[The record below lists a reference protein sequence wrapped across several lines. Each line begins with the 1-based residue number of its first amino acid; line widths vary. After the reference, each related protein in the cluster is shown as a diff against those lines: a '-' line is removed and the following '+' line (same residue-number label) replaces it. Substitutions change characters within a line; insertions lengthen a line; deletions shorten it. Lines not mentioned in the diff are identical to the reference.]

1 MGSQRTFASMAW
13 NGKGKVTRRER
24 FLAEMDAVIPWPRL
38 VRLIEPHYPKAGQG
52 RQPLGLEKMLRI
64 YFLQQWFNLSDPQ
77 AEDAIYDSES
87 MRRFARVELGDEV
100 VPDETTILRFRHLLE
115 QHELTQAI
123 FEEIQALL
131 EERRLLLRSGT
142 IVDAT
147 IIAAPSSTK
156 NASASRDPEMKQT
169 RKGRNWHFGM
179 KLHIGADKRGIVHTV
194 RATDASVADI
204 NQMPELLH
212 GQEREVFGDQA
223 YWKEDDRKFLE
234 AWGVRY
240 RINRRPTAHR
250 PLSKRWR
257 MINRARS
264 RTRARGEH
272 AFRVIKQLWGF
283 AKVRYRGLAKNLAR
297 AHTMFALA
305 NLYQVRRQL
314 LPAGARC
321 ALSGNFGQQ
330 AVSAATIARPTITRS
345 PFSEPDCHDHFNQI
359 AAQSDLCRASL
370 GDLAIGDAL
379 PLEARTLARQPRSH
393 IAQGTFTAREGRACH
408 SDRYPPGRGI
418 RRGSPARRAQ
428 CASSRT

>member
-1 MGSQRTFASMAW
+1 MGNQRTFASLAW

-24 FLAEMDAVIPWPRL
+24 FLGEMDAVIPWSRL

-100 VPDETTILRFRHLLE
+100 VPDESTILRFRHLLE
-115 QHELTQAI
+115 QHGLTHAI
-123 FEEIQALL
+123 FDAVADLL

-156 NASASRDPEMKQT
+156 NASATRDPEMKQT

-194 RATDASVADI
+194 RATAASVADI
-204 NQMPELLH
+204 TQLPDLLH

-223 YWKEDDRKFLE
+223 YWKEADRKFLE
-234 AWGVRY
+234 AWGMRY
-240 RINRRPTAHR
+240 RINRRPASKR
-250 PLSKRWR
+250 PLSARW
-257 MINRARS
+257 RS

-272 AFRVIKQLWGF
+272 AFRIVKQLWGF
-283 AKVRYRGLAKNLAR
+283 VKVRYRGLAKNLAR
-297 AHTMFALA
+297 AQTMFALA
-305 NLYQVRRQL
+305 NLYQLRREL
-314 LPAGARC
+314 LPALLRC
-321 ALSGNFGQQ
+321 GL
-330 AVSAATIARPTITRS
+330 
-345 PFSEPDCHDHFNQI
+345 
-359 AAQSDLCRASL
+359 
-370 GDLAIGDAL
+370 
-379 PLEARTLARQPRSH
+379 
-393 IAQGTFTAREGRACH
+393 
-408 SDRYPPGRGI
+408 
-418 RRGSPARRAQ
+418 
-428 CASSRT
+428 

>member
-1 MGSQRTFASMAW
+1 MGNQRTFASLAW

-24 FLAEMDAVIPWPRL
+24 FLAEMDAVIPWSRL

-100 VPDETTILRFRHLLE
+100 VPDESTILRFRHLLE
-115 QHELTQAI
+115 QHGLTHAI
-123 FEEIQALL
+123 FDAVADLL

-194 RATDASVADI
+194 RATAASVADI
-204 NQMPELLH
+204 TQLPDLLH

-223 YWKEDDRKFLE
+223 YWKEDDREFLE
-234 AWGVRY
+234 ARGMRY
-240 RINRRPTAHR
+240 RINRRPTSKR
-250 PLSKRWR
+250 PLSERWR

-272 AFRVIKQLWGF
+272 AFRVVKQLWGF

-297 AHTMFALA
+297 AQTMFALA

-314 LPAGARC
+314 LPTAAKCAR
-321 ALSGNFGQQ
+321 
-330 AVSAATIARPTITRS
+330 
-345 PFSEPDCHDHFNQI
+345 
-359 AAQSDLCRASL
+359 
-370 GDLAIGDAL
+370 
-379 PLEARTLARQPRSH
+379 
-393 IAQGTFTAREGRACH
+393 
-408 SDRYPPGRGI
+408 
-418 RRGSPARRAQ
+418 
-428 CASSRT
+428 